1 MRIAGITRD
10 SYVNGPGRRNV
21 LHVQGCTIGCPGCF
35 NKHTWPESGGE
46 EISRLDAASALL
58 AGNPD
63 GVTISGGEPMEQ
75 WLDIKLMI
83 KSMLTLNRGP
93 SDEFKELSVVIFTGW
108 TKERLEKSGYLEDM
122 RMPYFMN
129 ETLVSMVISGPYVEK
144 LACNKPL
151 ISSSNQEIIYINP
164 AYEQTDLTNLPR
176 VEVSCG
182 EDGLVK
188 ITGLPDKSTLDEL
201 RRVQ

>member
-1 MRIAGITRD
+1 MRISSITKN
-10 SYVNGPGRRNV
+10 SYANGPGRRNV

-46 EISRLDAASALL
+46 EISRLDAANALL
-58 AGNPD
+58 TGNPD

-83 KSMLTLNRGP
+83 KSMLVMRP
-93 SDEFKELSVVIFTGW
+93 ALSVILFTGW
-108 TKERLEKSGYLEDM
+108 TKARIEKAGFLDDMKMPFYL
-122 RMPYFMN
+122 N

-144 LACNKPL
+144 LACSDRPL
-151 ISSSNQEIIYINP
+151 ISSSNQEIIYVNP
-164 AYEQTDLTNLPR
+164 AYEQVDLNTIPR

-182 EDGLVK
+182 PDGT
-188 ITGLPDKSTLDEL
+188 IQISGLPDSSTLGAIKEG
-201 RRVQ
+201 